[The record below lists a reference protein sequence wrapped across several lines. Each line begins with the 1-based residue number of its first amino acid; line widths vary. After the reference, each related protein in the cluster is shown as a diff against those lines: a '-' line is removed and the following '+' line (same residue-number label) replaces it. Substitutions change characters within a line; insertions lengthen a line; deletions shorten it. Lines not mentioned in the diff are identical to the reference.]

1 MPSRTAIYIRVS
13 TQEQATEGYS
23 IQAQTERLQAYCK
36 AKGWGIFHIYTDAG
50 FSGSNMERPALSQ
63 LLNDVEA
70 GRVDCVLVYKLDRL
84 SRSQKDTLHMI
95 EDVFLDHGCDFVSMS
110 ENFDTSTPLGRAMI
124 GILSVFAQ
132 LEREQIRERMAI
144 GRTERAKSGLWQG
157 GGWIPIGY
165 DYVDG
170 RLVPNP
176 IRAAAVRD
184 IYNLFLSGTP
194 ITSIKL
200 AVNKKYALDLS
211 DTTVHSV
218 LSHRLYVG
226 DIVWRGEI
234 YKGQHEPLID
244 METFARAQKLLHSRA
259 RIAVSKPDPFKPRTL
274 LGGLLFC
281 ENCGARYLAKGNYSG
296 HGDRRVYRP
305 YYMCYSRAKS
315 NKRLIIDPTC
325 RNPAYAVVSL
335 DHTIIEEIRRIASD
349 PQEFD
354 AIVAAGRPDAG
365 QKRNRNAEAEA
376 AIMHR
381 LDEID
386 ANTTRLLDLYQRGLA
401 IDKIA
406 GRLDALDKEK
416 ATLQDSLQEL
426 RMEKKAAR
434 DEEERLGP
442 ERAHELM
449 GEFLDAVDGDADP
462 DTRRKLLGA
471 LIEKIIVKRTPGDFD
486 IYWTF

>member
-1 MPSRTAIYIRVS
+1 M
-13 TQEQATEGYS
+13 EGYS

-50 FSGSNMERPALSQ
+50 FSGSNMQRPALSQ
-63 LLNDVEA
+63 LLEDVEA

-95 EDVFLDHGCDFVSMS
+95 EDIFLANGCDFVSMS

-132 LEREQIRERMAI
+132 LEREQIRERMTM

-184 IYNLFLSGTP
+184 IYDLFLSGTP

-200 AVNKKYALDLS
+200 TVNKKYALNLS

-226 DIVWRGEI
+226 DIVWMGNI
-234 YKGQHEPLID
+234 YKGQHEPLVD
-244 METFARAQKLLHSRA
+244 MVTFSRAQKLLHSRA
-259 RIAVSKPDPFKPRTL
+259 RIAASKPDPFKPRTL

-305 YYMCYSRAKS
+305 YYMCYSRAKT
-315 NKRLIIDPTC
+315 NKHMVVDPTC
-325 RNPAYAVVSL
+325 RNPAYAVAVL
-335 DHTIIEEIRRIASD
+335 NKKIIDEIRRIASD
-349 PQEFD
+349 PQEFN
-354 AIVAAGRPDAG
+354 AIVAAGRPDVE
-365 QKRNRNAEAEA
+365 QKRRRNAKAEEAV
-376 AIMHR
+376 MRR
-381 LDEID
+381 LDEVD

-416 ATLQDSLQEL
+416 EALQVSLQEL

-434 DEEERLGP
+434 NEEERLEP

-449 GEFLDAVDGDADP
+449 GEFLDAVDGDADM
-462 DTRRKLLGA
+462 DTRRKILGS

>member
-13 TQEQATEGYS
+13 TQEQAMEGYS

-36 AKGWGIFHIYTDAG
+36 AKGWGVFHTYTDAG

-63 LLNDVEA
+63 LIEDVEA

-95 EDVFLDHGCDFVSMS
+95 EDIFLDHDRDFVSMS

-132 LEREQIRERMAI
+132 LEREQIRERMTM

-170 RLVPNP
+170 KLVPNP

-184 IYNLFLSGTP
+184 IYDLFLSGTP

-200 AVNKKYALDLS
+200 TVNKKYALNLS
-211 DTTVHSV
+211 DTTVHSM

-226 DIVWRGEI
+226 DIVWMGNI
-234 YKGQHEPLID
+234 YKGQHEPLVD
-244 METFARAQKLLHSRA
+244 MVTFSRAQKFLHSRA
-259 RIAVSKPDPFKPRTL
+259 RIAASKPDPFKPRTL

-305 YYMCYSRAKS
+305 YYMCYSRAKT
-315 NKRLIIDPTC
+315 NKHMVVDPNC

-335 DHTIIEEIRRIASD
+335 NKKIIDEIRRIASD
-349 PQEFD
+349 PQEFN
-354 AIVAAGRPDAG
+354 AIVAAGRPDAE
-365 QKRNRNAEAEA
+365 QKRRRNAKAEEAV
-376 AIMHR
+376 MRR
-381 LDEID
+381 LDEVD
-386 ANTTRLLDLYQRGLA
+386 ANTTRLLDLYQRGLV

-416 ATLQDSLQEL
+416 EALQVSLQEL

-434 DEEERLGP
+434 DEEERLEP

-449 GEFLDAVDGDADP
+449 AEFLDAVDGDADL
-462 DTRRKLLGA
+462 DTRRKLLGS

>member
-1 MPSRTAIYIRVS
+1 M
-13 TQEQATEGYS
+13 EGYS

-36 AKGWGIFHIYTDAG
+36 AKSWGVFHIYTDAG
-50 FSGSNMERPALSQ
+50 FSGSNMQRPALSQ
-63 LLNDVEA
+63 LLEDVEA
-70 GRVDCVLVYKLDRL
+70 RRVDCVLVYKLDRL

-132 LEREQIRERMAI
+132 LEREQIRERMAM

-170 RLVPNP
+170 HLVPNP
-176 IRAAAVRD
+176 VRAAAVRD
-184 IYNLFLSGTP
+184 IYDLFLAGTP

-200 AVNKKYALDLS
+200 IVNKKYALDLA
-211 DTTVHSV
+211 DTTVRSV

-226 DIVWRGEI
+226 DIVWMGNV

-244 METFARAQKLLHSRA
+244 MVTFSRAQKLLHSRA
-259 RIAVSKPDPFKPRTL
+259 RIAASKPDPFKPRTL

-281 ENCGARYLAKGNYSG
+281 GGCGARYLAKGNYSG
-296 HGDRRVYRP
+296 RGNHRAYRP
-305 YYMCYSRAKS
+305 YYTCYSRAKT
-315 NKRLIIDPTC
+315 NKHMIVDPTC
-325 RNPAYAVVSL
+325 RNPSYAVTML
-335 DHTIIEEIRRIASD
+335 DQKIIDEIRRIASD

-354 AIVAAGRPDAG
+354 AIVAAGRPDAE
-365 QKRNRNAEAEA
+365 QKRRRNAEAEA
-376 AIMHR
+376 AIMRR

-386 ANTTRLLDLYQRGLA
+386 TNTARLLDLYQRGLA

-406 GRLDALDKEK
+406 DRLDALDKEK
-416 ATLQDSLQEL
+416 AALQDSLQEL

-434 DEEERLGP
+434 DEEERLEP

-449 GEFLDAVDGDADP
+449 GEFMDAVDGDADL
-462 DTRRKLLGA
+462 DTRRKLLGS

-486 IYWTF
+486 IHWTF

>member
-259 RIAVSKPDPFKPRTL
+259 RVAASKPDPFKPRTL

-449 GEFLDAVDGDADP
+449 GEFLDAVDGDADL

>member
-23 IQAQTERLQAYCK
+23 IQAQTEHLQAYCK

-95 EDVFLDHGCDFVSMS
+95 EDIFLANGCDFVSMS

-259 RIAVSKPDPFKPRTL
+259 RIAASKPDPFKPRTL

-449 GEFLDAVDGDADP
+449 GEFLDAVDGDADL

>member
-95 EDVFLDHGCDFVSMS
+95 EDIFLANGCDFVSMS

-259 RIAVSKPDPFKPRTL
+259 RVAASKPDPFKPRTL

-449 GEFLDAVDGDADP
+449 GEFLDAVDGDADL